1 MSPRLESIVGP
12 RVPPEEWRARRS
24 RYLLPTLL
32 LQAAGLLLV
41 VSFFLPYWHM
51 TLHAPQY
58 PDGLR
63 VSAFLN
69 RLSGDV
75 SEIDGLNHY
84 IGMRP
89 LNEAAQL
96 ERANSAMLIGVLAL
110 LLLAAVF
117 VHNRNAA
124 WLALPTILF
133 PVGFLADLHYWL
145 ASFGRNLDPK
155 AALSGAVKP
164 FVPPVLGEGLVGQFR
179 TVAEPGSGLLTATGA
194 AVLTLIALWFHRRAY
209 KALVEAKSG
218 TAESERCEGCRCDQT
233 ISAT

>member
-1 MSPRLESIVGP
+1 MSSRLESILGP
-12 RVPPEEWRARRS
+12 RVPPEEWRTRWGH
-24 RYLLPTLL
+24 YLVPTLL

-58 PDGLR
+58 PEGLR

-117 VHNRNAA
+117 VHNRNAG
-124 WLALPTILF
+124 WLALPTVLF
-133 PVGFLADLHYWL
+133 PAGFLADLYYWL
-145 ASFGRNLDPK
+145 AHFGRNLDPK

-179 TVAEPGSGLLTATGA
+179 TVAAPGLGLLTATGA
-194 AVLTLIALWFHRRAY
+194 AMLTLIALWFHRRAY
-209 KALVEAKSG
+209 KALMDRKTG
-218 TAESERCEGCRCDQT
+218 RAEGERREGCRCDQR